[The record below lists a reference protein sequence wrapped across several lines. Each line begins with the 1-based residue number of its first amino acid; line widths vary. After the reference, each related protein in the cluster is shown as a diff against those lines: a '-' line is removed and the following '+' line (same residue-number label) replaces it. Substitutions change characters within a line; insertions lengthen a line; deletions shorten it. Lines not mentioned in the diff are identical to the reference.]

1 MEEGRW
7 DEANTE
13 KVRLEEKQR
22 EVRKRREVEREI
34 AVQEGKEY
42 TDGEPLWFKQV
53 PDKYQA
59 GKMVHEYLGGYW
71 EAKEQQ
77 KWQNCPDIF

>member
-22 EVRKRREVEREI
+22 DVRKRREVEREI
-34 AVQEGKEY
+34 AVQEGREY
-42 TDGEPLWFKQV
+42 TGV
-53 PDKYQA
+53 
-59 GKMVHEYLGGYW
+59 YLKIEKEMFL
-71 EAKEQQ
+71 EAIHQLSYTKAT
-77 KWQNCPDIF
+77 

>member
-42 TDGEPLWFKQV
+42 TGIIEKKHKFS
-53 PDKYQA
+53 
-59 GKMVHEYLGGYW
+59 
-71 EAKEQQ
+71 
-77 KWQNCPDIF
+77 